1 METNSSNPWK
11 GLDSYSILDNSIFY
25 GRSKETSKL
34 IETII
39 NNRFTILYGPSGVGK
54 SSLLNAGI
62 RPKLAEGQY
71 FVIDVSMRLLDLKQE
86 RSVASQI
93 IARVEECA
101 KIEKVDITPL
111 VKDNNKNL
119 FSESLW
125 YYFHTNEFWSPK
137 NELLVPVVIID
148 QFEDIFKDEEVRE
161 DATKSFFSSLDF
173 PMLSPPYLCVK
184 KLRIQNHSATTSLL
198 ISDLYVLYVKIIFLD

>member
-101 KIEKVDITPL
+101 KIEKVDNAP
-111 VKDNNKNL
+111 VCANPKSEFCNL
-119 FSESLW
+119 WVSWYGTCDCFESW
-125 YYFHTNEFWSPK
+125 
-137 NELLVPVVIID
+137 
-148 QFEDIFKDEEVRE
+148 EEN
-161 DATKSFFSSLDF
+161 F
-173 PMLSPPYLCVK
+173 
-184 KLRIQNHSATTSLL
+184 
-198 ISDLYVLYVKIIFLD
+198 